1 MPLIVAAGSA
11 LDADPYELAEAAAAA
26 GFDGFG
32 LRLSDHHQLSDP
44 VDFRR
49 YAAGLGL
56 TLHDAEVIR
65 VGSALDPGPL
75 LEQAA
80 AAGAAAVLVVSDTGV
95 RRTTIDGV
103 ADIVA
108 IAEPLGLVVGL
119 EVHGV
124 DRSDDAGRSRG
135 GRRADRL
142 RGRGRRVAPRACGGR
157 PTRARDGPR
166 IGGFRVAA
174 ALPDAVRTA
183 PPEGE
188 LVSEARHHRLL
199 PGHGSLPLADLLAA
213 FGPTAGRSALEHVVS
228 VEVQSDELMAEVA
241 VGDRFRLLHD
251 AARSVLAAGAA
262 SGRAR
267 SGSEQHR
274 VATEVRAGGRR
285 VHLRRIVGIRSHVSI
300 EHACTAIGTRP
311 NRCSSTGWVPS

>member
-11 LDADPYELAEAAAAA
+11 LDADPYELAEAATAA

-119 EVHGV
+119 EYMAWTDPTTPAEAVAVSRATGCVVVV
-124 DRSDDAGRSRG
+124 DVLHHVRVGAGRRESSRWSSHRGFSG
-135 GRRADRL
+135 GCSSA
-142 RGRGRRVAPRACGGR
+142 
-157 PTRARDGPR
+157 T
-166 IGGFRVAA
+166 
-174 ALPDAVRTA
+174 AVRTA

-213 FGPTAGRSALEHVVS
+213 F
-228 VEVQSDELMAEVA
+228 Q
-241 VGDRFRLLHD
+241 FRTP
-251 AARSVLAAGAA
+251 V
-262 SGRAR
+262 
-267 SGSEQHR
+267 
-274 VATEVRAGGRR
+274 GRR
-285 VHLRRIVGIRSHVSI
+285 
-300 EHACTAIGTRP
+300 
-311 NRCSSTGWVPS
+311 SSTS